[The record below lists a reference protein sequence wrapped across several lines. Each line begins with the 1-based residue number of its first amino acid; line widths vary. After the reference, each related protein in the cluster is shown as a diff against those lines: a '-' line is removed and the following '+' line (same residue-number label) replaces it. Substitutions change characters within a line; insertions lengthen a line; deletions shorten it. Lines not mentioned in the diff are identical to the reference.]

1 MKYAAAPHSRMSIR
15 DFKNLVKTGEGTY
28 LEFKRTIPSP
38 HKIAREMAAFA
49 NTLGGTLLV
58 GVDDD
63 KSLIGVPSYHEQVF
77 LLEQA
82 AFELCVPAINYSMEI
97 LPYNYRDIVIVKIK
111 EAEKKPVVVQYNGR
125 EEVFVRLKDK
135 SIRASTEKV
144 SILRH
149 QASGQ
154 GVVFEYGPYE
164 QKLFRYLGEYERIT
178 VNEFSNLV
186 HIPHRKASNILVN
199 LVNAGIL
206 LFFNNTR
213 YDYFTMAQEIAG

>member
-1 MKYAAAPHSRMSIR
+1 MKYAAAPHSKMSIR

-49 NTLGGTLLV
+49 NTSGGTLLV

-63 KSLIGVPSYHEQVF
+63 KSLVGVPSYHEQVF
-77 LLEQA
+77 LLDQA
-82 AFELCVPAINYSMEI
+82 VYELSSPAINYKMEI
-97 LPYNYRDIVIVKIK
+97 LPYNYRDILIIRVK
-111 EAEKKPVVVQYNGR
+111 EAEKKPVVVRYEGR
-125 EEVFVRLKDK
+125 EDVFVRVNDK
-135 SIRASTEKV
+135 SIRASKEKI

-149 QASGQ
+149 QSSGQ
-154 GVVFEYGPYE
+154 GAVFEYGPYE
-164 QKLFRYLGEYERIT
+164 QKLFRYLGEYEKIT
-178 VNEFSNLV
+178 VREFSNLV
-186 HIPHRKASNILVN
+186 HISHHKASNILVN

-213 YDYFTMAQEIAG
+213 YDYFTMAQEIGD